1 MMGFGSRWAL
11 GATNDTD
18 WNSMADFMKEM
29 MRPYQSGGGLVF
41 WQLHW
46 LFELITW
53 FLIIAL
59 LAALVRYFWRKGEK
73 K

>member
-1 MMGFGSRWAL
+1 MRFGPGWAL
-11 GATNDTD
+11 GTTDNGD

-46 LFELITW
+46 FFELVTW
-53 FLIIAL
+53 VLIIAL
-59 LAALVRYFWRKGEK
+59 LVALVRYLWKKGN
-73 K
+73 